1 MCYNLFMS
9 SRVRRMGLLL
19 FSLLLVVFPAYAQN
33 YSGATLLPPDSSE
46 FPRIKVFLD
55 FHGPDGTFVHHLTAD
70 QVQILENG
78 EPRPLL
84 SFSEARPGAQV
95 VFALNP
101 GDSFTIRNIQGVSRY
116 DLIYQGLAKWANERL
131 GSSVDDLS
139 LVVSNSQVRTHT
151 SAADELIAALD
162 AMQINPADSR
172 ATLDSLSRALDIVSD
187 TLPRQGMERV
197 VFLITSPLEGDQ
209 SLAQQDLLARALEQ
223 HVRIFV
229 WYVASPDALDA
240 LSARQ
245 LRDLSQ
251 QTGGDFVLFE
261 ASQGFPSPENYL
273 TNLRDIYLL
282 EYETGSSASG
292 RRELVVEIQHE
303 DQRFTT
309 PPLNFDIILEPPD
322 PAFISPVAEIVR
334 QAPEEQTGVFDQI
347 NPADLIPKEQ
357 PLQVLIDF
365 PDGRSRLLRYTR
377 LYVDGQLV
385 AENIRQPF
393 DRFVWDISNYT
404 TTAQHLLRVE
414 AVDSL
419 GLTGTSIEIPI
430 TVRVNTPGANPLR
443 YLLQN
448 APFILGLLVVLGA
461 AVALLILILI
471 GKIRPQAL
479 RVPAR
484 FRNVRRRDRV
494 LHSQPTPSTGEVKLV
509 NEVDGRRFSG
519 WVSRLHW
526 PQRRL
531 APQPYAFLVPISA
544 SEENR
549 SSNPIS
555 IDTDEITLGKDR
567 SQAVL
572 VIDDPTLEGLH
583 ARLVRNADGDFILFD
598 EGSIAGTWVNHS
610 QVGGEGV
617 RINHGDL
624 IYLGRSGFL
633 FRLRGP
639 GSIRKPVVM
648 RQRFEG

>member
-1 MCYNLFMS
+1 MS
-9 SRVRRMGLLL
+9 SRIRRMGLIL
-19 FSLLLVVFPAYAQN
+19 FCLLLVVYPAYAQE

-46 FPRIKVFLD
+46 FPRIKLFLD
-55 FHGPDGTFVHHLTAD
+55 LHYPDGTFLHDLQPD
-70 QVQILENG
+70 QVRILENG
-78 EPRPLL
+78 EERPLL

-101 GDSFTIRNIQGVSRY
+101 GDSFTIRNVQGISRY
-116 DLIYQGLAKWANERL
+116 DLIYQGLESWANDRL

-139 LVVSNSQVRTHT
+139 LVVSNNQVRTHT
-151 SAADELIAALD
+151 AAPEELIDALD
-162 AMQINPADSR
+162 TIQINLADARPS
-172 ATLDSLSRALDIVSD
+172 LDSLSQALDIVLD
-187 TLPRQGMERV
+187 APPRQGMERV

-209 SLAQQDLLARALEQ
+209 SLGQQDLLARALEQ
-223 HVRIFV
+223 RVRIFV
-229 WYVASPDALDA
+229 YYVASPDAFDA
-240 LSARQ
+240 PSTRQ

-261 ASQGFPSPENYL
+261 AGVGFPSPERYL
-273 TNLRDIYLL
+273 ANLRDIYLL

-292 RRELVVEIQHE
+292 SRDLVVEIQHE
-303 DQRFTT
+303 EQQFTT
-309 PPLNFDIILEPPD
+309 PALNFDIILEAPD

-334 QAPEEQTGVFDQI
+334 QAPEGQSGLLDQVS
-347 NPADLIPKEQ
+347 PADLIPKEH

-365 PDGRSRLLRYTR
+365 PDGRSRPLQSTR

-404 TTAQHLLRVE
+404 TTGQHLLRVE

-419 GLTGTSIEIPI
+419 GLVGTSIETPI
-430 TVRVNTPGANPLR
+430 TVRVNLPGANPFR

-461 AVALLILILI
+461 AVALLILILS

-479 RVPAR
+479 RVPAG
-484 FRNVRRRDRV
+484 FRNVRRKDRA
-494 LHSQPTPSTGEVKLV
+494 LRPRPTASTGEGRLV
-509 NEVDGRRFSG
+509 NELDGRRFSG

-531 APQPYAFLVPISA
+531 ASQPYASLVPISA
-544 SEENR
+544 SEETR
-549 SSNPIS
+549 SNNPIS

-567 SQAVL
+567 NQAVL
-572 VIDDPTLEGLH
+572 VIDDPTVEGLH
-583 ARLVRNADGDFILFD
+583 ARLVRNADGDFVLFD
-598 EGSIAGTWVNHS
+598 EGSVAGTWVNHRL
-610 QVGGEGV
+610 VEGEGV
-617 RINHGDL
+617 CLNHGDL
-624 IYLGRSGFL
+624 VYFGRAGFL
-633 FRLRGP
+633 FRLRQP
-639 GSIRKPVVM
+639 KSAPKPVVI